1 MHRRILTGVLEGN
14 NVVGGT
20 HATYEPLLNTMFFGF
35 DLKGMPVITMLA
47 TRSINYD
54 THTHRAR
61 LYQKAKSPVQR
72 EVYVYTHNLEMNV
85 SCALHFRALNNH
97 VKMSSLA

>member
-1 MHRRILTGVLEGN
+1 MHRSILTGVLEGN

-54 THTHRAR
+54 THTQGKVVSKGKIAGSKRA
-61 LYQKAKSPVQR
+61 LC
-72 EVYVYTHNLEMNV
+72 THNLEMNV